1 MIVQGV
7 RFPVFFGG
15 PCSLIES
22 VCERKMSGKNPDGA
36 APRLEWP
43 MLLQYAGEAE
53 LEVVRDQ
60 DEWALDP
67 DHHARPY
74 QPEDRLI
81 DSAGVEY
88 RLEFTRSSGRG
99 QNAILPTGR
108 RYSSKE
114 VESIAERHVVSAGA
128 KPEWLAG
135 HLRDIVDSQRIR
147 ATILYLAKLSAEDV
161 SEASEDDLE

>member
-1 MIVQGV
+1 MG
-7 RFPVFFGG
+7 R
-15 PCSLIES
+15 ET
-22 VCERKMSGKNPDGA
+22 PDGV

-43 MLLQYAGEAE
+43 MLLQQAGEAE

-67 DHHARPY
+67 AHHARPY

-81 DSAGVEY
+81 DSTGVEY

-108 RYSSKE
+108 RYTPKE
-114 VESIAERHVVSAGA
+114 VESIAERHIVNAGA
-128 KPEWLAG
+128 QPEWLAG
-135 HLRDIVDSQRIR
+135 HLRDIAESQRIR
-147 ATILYLAKLSAEDV
+147 ATILYLAKLAAADV
-161 SEASEDDLE
+161 SEAAEDDE